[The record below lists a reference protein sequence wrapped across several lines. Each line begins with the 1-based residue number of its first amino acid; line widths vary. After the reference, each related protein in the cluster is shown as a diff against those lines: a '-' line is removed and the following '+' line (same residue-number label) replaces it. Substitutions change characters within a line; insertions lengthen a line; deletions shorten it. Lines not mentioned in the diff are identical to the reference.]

1 MKASLRRK
9 LIVVMCLLLV
19 FSLAIV
25 CSASYWS
32 SSSLLASSLDKEA
45 ELAANNLSIRI
56 DSFFQEKIG
65 VIETIGK
72 IMSEDNNFDHDLK
85 LIQEAQKKNP
95 QFETFFFSY
104 DLSGTKVINFKGEVT
119 NPSDRPH
126 FQEAGKGEGKII
138 VSEPV
143 VSQRTGNNIV
153 TVIVPLMKDNR
164 QYGYI
169 GSTIPINEIQK
180 TVSEE
185 TFGQSGYALLVS
197 KKGTYIWHP
206 NEELILK
213 ESVMNANVAEL
224 QQAFEAIQ
232 EGGHGIIQ
240 YQQDH
245 TAHFASFA
253 STKLN
258 WGVFITAPTT
268 ELHAPVNEL
277 SIKLIVIS
285 LAVLAIGILLVYF
298 LAVRLVKPIQRLN
311 QAVNIVAQG
320 NLTETVTVEGKD
332 EIAVLSRDFNQTVS
346 HLKNLIEGVSL
357 SSEQVLLFTR
367 EVSAGIEHATE
378 HVNRIGASIAQISKG
393 AQAQSN
399 SSQEVA
405 LSMNEMATGIVKI
418 AETSS
423 HVSESAREAAQQA
436 EQGTAVVLQ
445 AVHQMGSIGEGTSKA
460 TEAIERLN
468 GRSKEIEG
476 ILDTISQLTSQINLL
491 ALNASIEAAR
501 AGEHGRG
508 FAVVAGEVKKLANQ
522 SEESASKIAQLIG
535 EIQQDTRHAVD
546 VMNESNQNAQDGIQ
560 LIQEV
565 RNIFDHILESSRNVA
580 GHILEVSAASE
591 QMSAGSQQVSA
602 SVDEMH
608 HIAKRASEDS
618 QTVVE
623 AAAEQ
628 LQAIQD
634 IAASAE
640 RLNAVAEEL
649 RHGVGKFTL

>member
-19 FSLAIV
+19 ISLATV
-25 CSASYWS
+25 CGASYWS
-32 SSSLLASSLDKEA
+32 SSKLLASSLDKEA
-45 ELAANNLSIRI
+45 ELAASNLSIRI

-65 VIETIGK
+65 IVETIGE
-72 IMSEDNNFDHDLK
+72 MVDNNFEHDLK

-95 QFETFFFSY
+95 EFETFFFSY
-104 DLSGTKVINFKGEVT
+104 DLSGKKVINFKGEET

-143 VSQRTGNNIV
+143 ISQRTGNNIV

-164 QYGYI
+164 QYGYV

-185 TFGQSGYALLVS
+185 KFGQSGYAFLVS
-197 KKGTYIWHP
+197 KTGMYIWHP
-206 NEELILK
+206 TADLILK
-213 ESVMNANVAEL
+213 ESLLKSNIPEL
-224 QQAFEAIQ
+224 QTAFEAIQ
-232 EGGHGIIQ
+232 QGNHGIIQ
-240 YQQDH
+240 YKQNEMAQ
-245 TAHFASFA
+245 FASYS
-253 STKLN
+253 STKMN
-258 WGVFITAPTT
+258 WGVFITAPTV

-285 LAVLAIGILLVYF
+285 LAVLVIGILLVYF
-298 LAVRLVKPIQRLN
+298 LAVTLVKPIQRLN
-311 QAVNIVAQG
+311 HAVNVVAQG

-346 HLKNLIEGVSL
+346 HLKGLIEGVSL
-357 SSEQVLLFTR
+357 SSDQVLRFTQ

-378 HVNRIGASIAQISKG
+378 NVNRIGASIAQISEG
-393 AQAQSN
+393 AQAQAT

-405 LSMNEMATGIVKI
+405 MSMNDMAVGIVKI

-423 HVSESAREAAQQA
+423 HVSEAAREATVQA
-436 EQGTAVVLQ
+436 EQGTAVVEQ
-445 AVHQMGSIGEGTSKA
+445 AVRQMGSIGEGTSKA
-460 TEAIERLN
+460 AEAIERLN

-476 ILDTISQLTSQINLL
+476 ILDTISQLTAQINLL

-508 FAVVAGEVKKLANQ
+508 FAVVAGEVKNLANQ
-522 SEESASKIAQLIG
+522 SEESASQIAQLIS
-535 EIQQDTRHAVD
+535 EIQQDTRHAVE
-546 VMNESNQNAQDGIQ
+546 VMNAGNQNAQEGIQ
-560 LIQEV
+560 LIEEV
-565 RNIFDHILESSRNVA
+565 RDIFAHILDSSRNVA

-591 QMSAGSQQVSA
+591 QMSAGSEQVSA

-608 HIAKRASEDS
+608 HIAKNASEDA

-623 AAAEQ
+623 ATAEQ

-634 IAASAE
+634 IADSVE
-640 RLNAVAEEL
+640 RLKAVAEEL
-649 RHGVGKFTL
+649 QQGVGKFTL